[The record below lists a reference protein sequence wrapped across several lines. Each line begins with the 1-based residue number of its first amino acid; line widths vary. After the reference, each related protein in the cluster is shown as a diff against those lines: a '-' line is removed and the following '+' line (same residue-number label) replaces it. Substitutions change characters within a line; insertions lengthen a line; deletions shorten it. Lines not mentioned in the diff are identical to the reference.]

1 MEYLE
6 ILNGILEQERNQL
19 DLILS
24 EQKKIRKDVT
34 ERNWEKLEVHVQT
47 LNILSHQFTE
57 LEKRREEAYEGAKE
71 AADGKDV
78 LLGNPLYHSV
88 HQKLAASRVEND
100 SLNKYISVT
109 RDFIQGIFDNVVP
122 KRRNTLYSANG
133 KVVRAVPEALL
144 LDALS

>member
-6 ILNGILEQERNQL
+6 ILNGILEQERNLL

-24 EQKKIRKDVT
+24 EQKKVRRDVT
-34 ERNWEKLEVHVQT
+34 ERNWEKLEVHIHT
-47 LNILSHQFTE
+47 LDILSHQFTE
-57 LEKRREEAYEGAKE
+57 LEEKRDEAYEEAKA

-109 RDFIQGIFDNVVP
+109 RSFIQGIFDTALP
-122 KRRNTLYSANG
+122 KRRNTVYSASG
-133 KVVRAVPEALL
+133 KVIHAAPEALL
-144 LDALS
+144 LDTLS

>member
-19 DLILS
+19 DLILT
-24 EQKKIRKDVT
+24 EQKKVRRDVT

-47 LNILSHQFTE
+47 LNILSGQFTE
-57 LEKRREEAYEGAKE
+57 LEARREEAYEEAKK

-109 RDFIQGIFDNVVP
+109 RSFIQGIFDNVVP
-122 KRRNTLYSANG
+122 KRRNTLYSATG
-133 KVVRAVPEALL
+133 KVVRTAPEALL
-144 LDALS
+144 LDTLS

>member
-24 EQKKIRKDVT
+24 EQKKVRKDVT
-34 ERNWEKLEVHVQT
+34 ERNWDNLEVHVQT

-57 LEKRREEAYEGAKE
+57 MEKNREQAYEEAKK

-109 RDFIQGIFDNVVP
+109 RNFIQGIFDNVVP
-122 KRRNTLYSANG
+122 KRRNTLYSSSG
-133 KVVRAVPEALL
+133 KVVRTAPEALL
-144 LDALS
+144 LDTLS

>member
-24 EQKKIRKDVT
+24 EQKKVRRDVT

-57 LEKRREEAYEGAKE
+57 LEERREQAYEEAKKE
-71 AADGKDV
+71 AGGKDV

-100 SLNKYISVT
+100 SLNKYLSVT
-109 RDFIQGIFDNVVP
+109 RSFIQGIFDNVVP

-133 KVVRAVPEALL
+133 KVVRAAPEALL
-144 LDALS
+144 LDTLS